1 MVIVNVMINNVNK
14 YIYDLKNF
22 LLLVIKDRWMMCFG
36 GENVFVFNYRCKL
49 IIFVMNCWIDWWRG
63 V

>member
-1 MVIVNVMINNVNK
+1 MVIVYVMINNVNK
-14 YIYDLKNF
+14 YIYMI
-22 LLLVIKDRWMMCFG
+22 LLVIKDRWMMCFKIG

-49 IIFVMNCWIDWWRG
+49 IIFVMNCWIDWWKG